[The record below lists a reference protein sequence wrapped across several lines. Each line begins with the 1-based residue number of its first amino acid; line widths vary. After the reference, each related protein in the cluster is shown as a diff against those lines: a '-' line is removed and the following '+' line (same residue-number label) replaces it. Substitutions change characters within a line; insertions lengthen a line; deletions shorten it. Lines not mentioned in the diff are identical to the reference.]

1 MSGAGGAGRGE
12 AREARG
18 RAGVLVPRP
27 GPDWLPRSPADLFG
41 IDPADP
47 PRLPMRST
55 TPAGVTVVVPTCP
68 DSTGTR
74 AAALIASLRGV
85 TASASR
91 SGLPVAVLVVADGL
105 PADCLAAL
113 RRALANLG
121 CPVEV
126 AATDPVP
133 AGTALS
139 PARTRNH
146 ALTILASH
154 AATSPLRRRYLLF
167 LDDDSAIA
175 PGGAEALSHVL
186 EADDA
191 AIAACSRVVPV
202 ADLAAWRPPR
212 PGRIAVSELPGPWRN
227 GHYDLLTVT
236 SHGSLITGRL
246 VGLLVRAEPVLAWV
260 DAGGRLFCPQ
270 IPRASTEDMLAMA
283 TLAKLGRVLG
293 VPNVHAADQARATPA
308 ATRAQQI
315 RWGYDHAWLARALAA
330 LGLLAPG
337 IRALVWHRSRGWF
350 EVSRH
355 AADGSSGVIVNPGQL
370 ASLSALL
377 SAIAADRELAAAL
390 TGPDAGELAEAAAVL
405 ARVLRWWRDGGA
417 PVAVRPRPDL
427 PHRVP
432 DDWASLRDGLDSQLA
447 HVAGNSLGTLRSGL
461 NGSGLPRQLLFG
473 LRQRAAELTRGG
485 Q

>member
-1 MSGAGGAGRGE
+1 LSVLPGA
-12 AREARG
+12 
-18 RAGVLVPRP
+18 
-27 GPDWLPRSPADLFG
+27 DWLPRSPADLFG

-55 TPAGVTVVVPTCP
+55 APAGVTVVVPTCP
-68 DSTGTR
+68 DSSGSR
-74 AAALIASLRGV
+74 AAALIASLRSI

-91 SGLPVAVLVVADGL
+91 SGLPIAVLVVADGL

-113 RRALANLG
+113 QRAVANLG
-121 CPVEV
+121 CPFEV

-133 AGTALS
+133 AGAAPS

-146 ALTILASH
+146 ALTILASQ
-154 AATSPLRRRYLLF
+154 APTSPLRRRYLLF

-175 PGGAEALSHVL
+175 PGGTEALSRTL
-186 EADDA
+186 EADEA
-191 AIAACSRVVPV
+191 AIAACPRVVPV

-212 PGRIAVSELPGPWRN
+212 PGRMAVSELPGPWRN
-227 GHYDLLTVT
+227 GDYDLLTVT

-293 VPNVHAADQARATPA
+293 VRTVQAADQARATPA

-330 LGLLAPG
+330 LGLLPPG
-337 IRALVWHRSRGWF
+337 IHALIWHQSGGWF
-350 EVSRH
+350 EVSKH
-355 AADGSSGVIVNPGQL
+355 AADGTSGVIVNPGQL
-370 ASLSALL
+370 TKLCQLL
-377 SAIAADRELAAAL
+377 SAIAADQELAAAL

-405 ARVLRWWRDGGA
+405 ARVLRWWREGGA
-417 PVAVRPRPDL
+417 PASVRPRPDL

-461 NGSGLPRQLLFG
+461 DGSGFPRQLLFG
-473 LRQRAAELTRGG
+473 LRQRAAEVTRGG